1 MHVVTWLMMMN
12 LSGVFP
18 YEVMVKSAD
27 LTKCKD
33 DETVC
38 VSDVRD
44 CGRPPSASV
53 QTQTL
58 NMSCYYQISQSS
70 MTCELSLGSYTFTEP
85 DISLIFNSKSKVI
98 YCPGLFLPV
107 AVLNITAR
115 VRESYMKGTDIRSQP
130 HTVYLYDAVK
140 PSQPVLSVLNSTDD
154 SVVVFWTNTQQQVSS
169 CRLRYR
175 VNSSHVWSKPP
186 DFVPVYQDQKL
197 VYTIKDLLPFTIY
210 TAAVACRGGT
220 WSDWS
225 RDINVRTL
233 DRVPSTSPQVCY
245 RVEKTDSGSVLLH
258 LMWKDLNFHEAGGRV
273 LGYQVTYE
281 PMKKILNVTEV
292 MALLVVEEGDCT
304 VTVKAFNAAGY
315 GPVAHLSVSTQRQK
329 SLPSVTKLWISSFL
343 PVDKGLVLQWKFP
356 STPSIT
362 DVIVLWHS
370 EMHPSTRHTHWAT
383 VDAYNT
389 SIVLH
394 DFDPEESYL
403 ISVFTVHQQQCGAPQ
418 SLPASLQQGALMEA
432 DRLKVAAVTKTS
444 VTIKWVW
451 QRKSRPNQVSRYRVM
466 LTKTSHGQK
475 NTQVVSLWPEEQQ
488 HTFTNLSPDTE
499 YSLHLLAD
507 NDSTNIVSV
516 RTEFDNVTV
525 VVTAA
530 TLLLLVIT
538 VLIICIL
545 SRTVCK
551 SYFFPVIS
559 SPRGSTSGQWLTDPN
574 KHQQI
579 SSERNI
585 LDIKHFQVTEQSVF
599 VVGPNLGQ
607 TLSSELQEDGLLQP
621 LGHLFNKLESDY
633 VSETQCDHPNRVV
646 NRLLTSEE
654 REVNISLLPQTH
666 EDNKWFSQ
674 VNPHTSHQTTAP
686 CVVHELLADTDS
698 PHVYQ
703 ITCDAEYLVN
713 SSFPENPDPKRE
725 STQAKSNYLICEA
738 DYITNGCFTP
748 ETGGEED
755 GANNIGIAC

>member
-1 MHVVTWLMMMN
+1 MSCSQLKMHVVTWLMMLLLLLMMMN

-18 YEVMVKSAD
+18 YA
-27 LTKCKD
+27 
-33 DETVC
+33 
-38 VSDVRD
+38 
-44 CGRPPSASV
+44 
-53 QTQTL
+53 QTL

-70 MTCELSLGSYTFTEP
+70 MTCELSLDSYAFTEP
-85 DISLIFNSKSKVI
+85 DISLIFNSKYKVI
-98 YCPGLFLPV
+98 YCPGLFFPV

-115 VRESYMKGTDIRSQP
+115 VRERYMKGTDIRSQP
-130 HTVYLYDAVK
+130 HTVSLYDAVK

-154 SVVVFWTNTQQQVSS
+154 SVVVFWRSADYSS

-186 DFVPVYQDQKL
+186 DFVPVCQDQKL

-233 DRVPSTSPQVCY
+233 ERVPSTSPQVCY
-245 RVEKTDSGSVLLH
+245 RVEKTHSGSVLLH
-258 LMWKDLNFHEAGGRV
+258 LMWKDLNFYEAGGRV

-315 GPVAHLSVSTQRQK
+315 GPVAHLSVNTQRQK
-329 SLPSVTKLWISSFL
+329 SLPSVTKLWISRFL
-343 PVDKGLVLQWKFP
+343 PVDKGLLLQWKFP

-362 DVIVLWHS
+362 NVIVLWHS
-370 EMHPSTRHTHWAT
+370 ELHPSTRHAHWAT

-389 SIVLH
+389 SLVLH
-394 DFDPEESYL
+394 DLDPEESYL

-444 VTIKWVW
+444 VTIKWAW
-451 QRKSRPNQVSRYRVM
+451 QRKYRPNQVSRYRVM

-475 NTQVVSLWPEEQQ
+475 KTRVVSLWPEEQQ

-516 RTEFDNVTV
+516 RTEFDNVAV

-538 VLIICIL
+538 VLILCIL

-559 SPRGSTSGQWLTDPN
+559 SPRGSTSGQWLMDPN

-599 VVGPNLGQ
+599 VVGPNLDQ

-633 VSETQCDHPNRVV
+633 VSERQLNTAEKLQSYPPNRVV

-654 REVNISLLPQTH
+654 REVSISLLHQTH
-666 EDNKWFSQ
+666 EDNKWLSQ
-674 VNPHTSHQTTAP
+674 VNPQSSHQTTAP
-686 CVVHELLADTDS
+686 CVVHELLPDTDS

-703 ITCDAEYLVN
+703 ITCVAEYLVN

-725 STQAKSNYLICEA
+725 STQAKSNYMICEA
-738 DYITNGCFTP
+738 DYITNSWFSP
-748 ETGGEED
+748 ETGVEGD
-755 GANNIGIAC
+755 GIAC